1 MTQETL
7 GMNSEQ
13 RISGSDRR
21 TFLKGAGD
29 LAASVV
35 AAKSALAQQAH
46 NGQPA
51 HGERQATSQ
60 NRGKTTTSVHDVTLC
75 HPFRPKHR

>member
-7 GMNSEQ
+7 GMNTEQ
-13 RISGSDRR
+13 RTSGSDRR

-35 AAKSALAQQAH
+35 AAESALAQQAH
-46 NGQPA
+46 DGQPA
-51 HGERQATSQ
+51 HGRLY
-60 NRGKTTTSVHDVTLC
+60 RKTGAKSPPAFMT
-75 HPFRPKHR
+75 